1 MKSYNGVTVLGQLL
15 ETLLDLLWGVG
26 VSALLKKHVN
36 EIIPLECDGFRAF
49 VIFLMIRRPPRS
61 TQAKTLFPYTTLFR

>member
-26 VSALLKKHVN
+26 VSA
-36 EIIPLECDGFRAF
+36 
-49 VIFLMIRRPPRS
+49 
-61 TQAKTLFPYTTLFR
+61 

>member
-26 VSALLKKHVN
+26 VSALLNHHLN
-36 EIIPLECDGFRAF
+36 ELIPLECA
-49 VIFLMIRRPPRS
+49 
-61 TQAKTLFPYTTLFR
+61 